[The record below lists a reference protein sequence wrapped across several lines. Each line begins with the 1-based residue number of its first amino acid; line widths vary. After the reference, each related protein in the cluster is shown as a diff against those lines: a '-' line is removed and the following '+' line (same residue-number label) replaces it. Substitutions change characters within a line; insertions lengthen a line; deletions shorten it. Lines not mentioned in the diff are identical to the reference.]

1 MSADINHG
9 DSGGP
14 VLDSRGRV
22 IAINVGSAT
31 GASGHTLAVPI
42 NYAREMLRDLHV
54 QVDSGPATALW
65 IEALADYNEQH
76 YADANTKLNL
86 LREIQAQVR
95 DTNGRS
101 MPLQSTLVI
110 YSEKVNPYIDEMI
123 NRVLE
128 KLHPTR
134 TAMN

>member
-1 MSADINHG
+1 
-9 DSGGP
+9 
-14 VLDSRGRV
+14 
-22 IAINVGSAT
+22 
-31 GASGHTLAVPI
+31 
-42 NYAREMLRDLHV
+42 MLRDLHV